1 MRKNME
7 PLSPL
12 DVSGAFKKTE
22 NLNQLFKSNQLLNR
36 EPNTPLEFKNSQL
49 GDFTPRG
56 GQAAKGSIFKNAL
69 NR

>member
-36 EPNTPLEFKNSQL
+36 EPNTPLEFKNS
-49 GDFTPRG
+49 
-56 GQAAKGSIFKNAL
+56 
-69 NR
+69 